1 MKSRILTLLVLL
13 CTVVQTSWA
22 IDVWDG
28 STKRPEYLP
37 GRKVIII
44 RTAAELAYAQQ
55 HWDDDSGDGVD
66 KDYYEHSYML
76 EADLD
81 LSAYSWQPLG
91 FNTGKPYTGIFFGNG
106 HTIKLAII
114 AAADNYQGLFSE
126 IAKTGS
132 VENLHVSGRIECSSS
147 RMVGGIAGQNNG
159 LISNCWVSADVI
171 SYWRGSSNTAKV
183 GGICGENQGGVEY
196 CCMTGDVLNHDA
208 DVGGIVGYNN
218 GNINHCTFYGT
229 RTSNHSQDN
238 EFVGDQSENLWN
250 AHGRDLYDDAT
261 LANYLNSFS
270 SVDRCE
276 MYRSAIQYPNRAV
289 VHNEGFGVITPASL
303 GTHEGKTMR
312 LTKAFGS
319 LQSISVTDAGGNAI
333 ALSGNET
340 DGYTFTM
347 PRGGV
352 VVRAKFSGSD
362 WLSAYAGTQSDPYLI
377 NSTDEWAAFANYVG
391 QGNDF
396 SGKVV
401 KLGRD
406 VTATTTVGLREQNEY
421 GRRPFSGTFLGEGHT
436 LTANLSSTATGTSP
450 NEQGVA
456 PFHCISDATIKN
468 LTVAGTISSSSH
480 HTAGLVGFAYG
491 ENLLEKCIVTATLN
505 INSNYA
511 GGIIGHGEIS
521 NTTFKDCVF
530 AGTINGV
537 GGERANVGGIWG
549 WSDSGSPLFQNCI
562 EKGTYNNIS
571 SMHPVGL
578 CGPKGRFND
587 CYYVNAQIGTPDLAC
602 VSPGAYQVQAS
613 VPQNKVYYLVNA
625 ADGTTYYLPCEVSGL
640 QKRYFYTGRGV
651 ELDVVVT
658 CKGATLVRDVDYT
671 VSYAN
676 NTKSGRASVT
686 FTGHGNYGGQD
697 SEAFTIGNV
706 EYIDA
711 WWDWNR
717 PNLDLTDGMSYEV
730 VCDKE
735 YDVRIKIHGNV
746 TLILSEGI
754 TFKLTKGIELSEGN
768 TLTIEG
774 PGNLVV
780 KGAYEMA
787 GIGSSRMGTLIIN
800 GGNIDVTGGMAA
812 AGIGGNMDNSY
823 GGRVVINGGVVRVTG
838 GPGAAGIG
846 GGDKTWNGSP
856 DSYCGDV
863 VINGGQVTVIAGSN
877 SASIGHGSR
886 SPNSGTLTLGWTNP
900 SDFLHTIEGDFG
912 VTSVTFAG
920 GKQFVIEGT
929 TTIATASNA
938 GTQKIVPYI
947 PVGALPGSGTQSD
960 PYTISSAAEWEV
972 FTKNIGNSYS
982 YSGKFV
988 ELRADISVTQKCGY
1002 VTGNTP
1008 TRAFS
1013 GTFLGG
1019 GHTITMNITDWSN
1032 QGTALFSYI
1041 NGATIKNLTVA
1052 GTITAS
1058 QAHTAGIV
1066 GFADGTNLIEG
1077 CTVTAQLNIR
1087 SDYAGGIVGHGR
1099 ESNTTIKDCIFAGT
1113 IAGLDANRGNVAG
1126 IWGWCGNGT
1135 YTLDN
1140 CIERGTFTRISSMH
1154 PICLQ
1159 GDKGTISRCYYLNP
1173 VRGITATISGTYQVS
1188 NEPAEGEISKQ
1199 LQLLD
1204 GKTYYVPCA
1213 VSNIEEFYEL
1223 AQGGTLSISPVVKSS
1238 DGTQLNSGTD
1248 YTITLDNASVA
1259 SSSAS
1264 VTSQGRHTL
1273 VINGTGSCSGSKTLN
1288 FEVIAP
1294 IEGDGTAEKPYLIRN
1309 ADEWKLFVLLV
1320 NRGTNN
1326 FSGQYV
1332 KLGTDLTVTTMVGAS
1347 ANTPFKGT
1355 FIGDGKTLTF
1365 NICSDSAPFGEEF
1378 CAPFRYVDGATIKE
1392 LKVAG
1397 NIYTNRMRAA
1407 GLVGRTAGTTTI
1419 ADCQVSTVIHSSTGG
1434 DGSHGGIVGMPTG
1447 PLNITNCIY
1456 NGRLLTSNN
1465 TMHCGGFVGW
1475 HNGQSISIT
1484 SSLYAPDTALV
1495 GSEGETPV
1503 TVGAT
1508 FVRGTDV
1515 GTDCFYTQPLDA
1527 AQGMRVYTEALA
1539 GELCMRAQAADG
1551 NSYYLPV
1558 TVSDIKNSYIMEG
1571 ASLSITPTIAGYGE
1585 TNPAITTDFTATLN
1599 GSATSFPLNITKAG
1613 DYTLVLT
1620 AVKGSDNYTGSK
1632 TVGFAVSKPF
1642 DGAGTAESPLLISNE
1657 SDWKLFATSVAEG
1670 QNYAGKFLKLNAS
1683 ISVSTM
1689 VGTSSTNS
1697 FSGTFLGSDDYTL
1710 TFNAGSAEAPFGEEY
1725 CAPFRYVNNATIQN
1739 LKVAGNI
1746 YTSRKYAA
1754 GLVATSF
1761 NPTTLKG
1768 CRVSAAIHSSVA
1780 GEGSHGG
1787 IVAMPTGELNIT
1799 DCIYDGCLLTTNGT
1813 TQCGGF
1819 VGWHNNQPMNV
1830 SSSLF
1835 APNMALAVSD
1845 GESPIAVGATF
1856 VRGGSVGNYCY
1867 YTTPLGDAQGI
1878 MVYATRPEGELCMQA
1893 KAADNKMYYLP
1904 CTIGGIVAAY
1914 AQEEDVSI
1922 TPTVTGLDNA
1932 ALTFGTDFTATL
1944 DGTDVASLPI
1954 SVTEKGD
1961 HTLVLTGKGDNY
1973 SGSKTFMF
1981 VVSAALE
1988 GLGTAESPYLIR
2000 STNDWT
2006 LFATKVAGGM
2016 NYSGKYVKLND
2027 DITISMPVGSVPDG
2041 TSAGCFSGI
2050 FLGNGKTLTANIS
2063 NTNADARGAAPFR
2076 YIKDATIQN
2085 VNIAGTIASDSCHT
2099 GGLVGF
2105 ADGTNVIEQ
2114 CVVTA
2119 TLNVAND
2126 YAAGFV
2132 GNGMSSSTTLRNCI
2146 FAGTIA
2152 GVDGNR
2158 SNMAGIWG
2166 LGGTPTLQDC
2176 LEKGTYTNV
2185 GSLHPIGLQH
2195 SAGTISRCYYLT
2207 PRTGQPDHACA
2218 VNGAYLVSTTAAE
2231 GEISKR
2237 VMAVDGGTYYMSCT
2251 VGGVK
2256 SVYAKSGETITLSPT
2271 VTAADGTVLTA
2282 GTDFTYATDPATV
2295 KEAGNYTLTITA
2307 RGNSYTGTKE
2317 IAFSVSGNVA
2327 VTSSSTELNGGVH
2340 SVYENVTVSS
2350 RIKVN
2355 GDVVLNL
2362 GEGTRL
2368 TAPKGIELGKGN
2380 KLTINGPGTLVIDNC
2395 DDDKSGIGAVEVGT
2409 LIINSGYIEVN
2420 SGKYAAA
2427 IGGDKNNISGGS
2439 ITINGGVVIARHTGI
2454 AYAPAIGGGYDDKE
2468 GHYGVCGD
2476 IVINGGQ
2483 VKASSF
2489 AYGFGQGMQPS
2500 ANTITENDY
2509 TSGTLTFGW
2518 TNPDDYI
2525 HDCSLKSVTS
2535 HNLNVASFA
2544 FAEGRKFIIQRTNA
2558 VCTMDNIYGETLIP
2572 LLAPTNTGNNSEL
2585 ISSCDGMK
2593 LPVMLDG
2600 RTLYKDG
2607 AWNTLCLPFNVTLSG
2622 SPLNGA
2628 EARPLTSGSISDD
2641 QTTISLEFGDAVTEL
2656 VAGTPYIIRWPKAN
2670 DYVNDDAHNIV
2681 NPLFRNATIDATD
2694 RSYDNGESGDKH
2706 VRFVGTYDSK
2716 AFSSKDY
2723 SILLMGGENTLY
2735 YPASGAGIGAQR
2747 AYLKI
2752 GDEGAANVRPLT
2764 AFDISFGDDNT
2775 TGIISISTEDSSSA
2789 NGWYTIDGRRLGG
2802 KPTASGVYV
2811 NNGRKVLIK

>member
-1 MKSRILTLLVLL
+1 MLALL
-13 CTVVQTSWA
+13 CTLVQTTWA
-22 IDVWDG
+22 QDVWDG
-28 STKRPEYLP
+28 STSRPTYLP
-37 GRKVIII
+37 GRQVIII

-55 HWDDDSGDGVD
+55 HWDDDSGDGVN

-81 LSAYSWQPLG
+81 LTAYSWQPLG
-91 FNTGKPYTGIFFGNG
+91 FNSSKPYTGTFFGNG
-106 HTIKLAII
+106 HTIKLNII

-126 IAKTGS
+126 ISPVGC
-132 VENLHVSGRIECSSS
+132 VENLHVSGHIECSTS
-147 RMVGGIAGQNNG
+147 RLVGGIAGQNNG
-159 LISNCWVSADVI
+159 LISNCWVSSDVI

-183 GGICGENQGGVEY
+183 GGICGENLGRVEY

-270 SVDRCE
+270 SVEYCE

-289 VHNEGFGVITPASL
+289 VRNEGYGEVTSASL

-319 LQSISVTDAGGNAI
+319 LQSISVTDARGSAI

-347 PRGGV
+347 PRGDV
-352 VVRAKFSGSD
+352 VVLARFSGSD
-362 WLSAYAGTQSDPYLI
+362 WLSAYAGTQSDPYVI
-377 NSTDEWAAFANYVG
+377 NSTDDWAAFAYYVG

-401 KLGRD
+401 KLGGD
-406 VTATTTVGLREQNEY
+406 VTITTTVGLREQNEY

-456 PFHCISDATIKN
+456 PFHCISDATIKD
-468 LTVAGTISSSSH
+468 LTVAGTISSSSY

-491 ENLLEKCIVTATLN
+491 FNLLEKCIVTATLN

-511 GGIIGHGEIS
+511 GGIVGHGEIS

-537 GGERANVGGIWG
+537 GGQRANIGGLWG

-578 CGPKGRFND
+578 TGSKARIND
-587 CYYVNAQIGTPDLAC
+587 CYYHNAQIGTPDLVC
-602 VSPGAYQVQAS
+602 VIPGAYQVQAS
-613 VPQNKVYYLVNA
+613 VPQNKVYYMVQV
-625 ADGTTYYLPCEVSGL
+625 ADGTTCYLPCELSGL
-640 QKRYFYTGRGV
+640 QQKYFYTGRGI
-651 ELDVVVT
+651 EPDVAIT
-658 CKGATLVRDVDYT
+658 CKGVALVRDVDYT

-676 NTKSGRASVT
+676 NTNSGRASVT
-686 FTGHGNYGGQD
+686 YTGHGKYGGRD
-697 SEAFTIGNV
+697 SEGFTIGNV
-706 EYIDA
+706 EYING

-730 VCDKE
+730 VCDKTFD
-735 YDVRIKIHGNV
+735 DVRIKIQGHA

-754 TFKLTKGIELSEGN
+754 TFTINGGIELSEGN

-780 KGAYEMA
+780 KGSYEMA
-787 GIGSSRMGTLIIN
+787 GIGASRMGTLIIN
-800 GGNIDVTGGMAA
+800 GGNINVTGGQRA
-812 AGIGGNMDNSY
+812 AGIGGNLDNSY

-863 VINGGQVTVIAGSN
+863 VINGGQVTVIAGAN
-877 SASIGHGSR
+877 SPAIGHGSR

-900 SDFLHTIEGDFG
+900 SDYLHTINAGFG
-912 VTSVTFAG
+912 VTSVTFVD

-938 GTQKIVPYI
+938 GNQKIVPYI

-960 PYTISSAAEWEV
+960 PYTISSADEWEV
-972 FTKNIGNSYS
+972 FTKNVGNSYN

-988 ELRADISVTQKCGY
+988 ELRADISVTQKCGS
-1002 VTGNTP
+1002 VTGSTP
-1008 TRAFS
+1008 VRAFS

-1019 GHTITMNITDWSN
+1019 GHTITMNISDWGN

-1052 GTITAS
+1052 GTVTAS
-1058 QAHTAGIV
+1058 QYHTAGIV

-1087 SDYAGGIVGHGR
+1087 SDYAGGFVGHGR

-1126 IWGWCGNGT
+1126 IWGWCGNGS
-1135 YTLDN
+1135 YTIDN
-1140 CIERGTFTRISSMH
+1140 CMECGTYSRISSFH
-1154 PICLQ
+1154 PIGLQ

-1173 VRGITATISGTYQVS
+1173 VRGITATTSGAYQVS
-1188 NEPAEGEISKQ
+1188 SEPVEGEVSKQ
-1199 LQLLD
+1199 LRLLD
-1204 GKTYYVPCA
+1204 GKTYYVPCLI
-1213 VSNIEEFYEL
+1213 SNIEEFYEL
-1223 AQGGTLSISPVVKSS
+1223 AQGGTLSITPAVKSA
-1238 DGTQLNSGTD
+1238 DGTQLSSGTD
-1248 YTITLDNASVA
+1248 YTVALDGGSAAAST
-1259 SSSAS
+1259 AS
-1264 VTSQGRHTL
+1264 VTTKGEHTL
-1273 VINGTGSCSGSKTLN
+1273 VVAGTGSCSGSKS
-1288 FEVIAP
+1288 FSFRVIDP
-1294 IEGDGTAEKPYLIRN
+1294 IEGEGTAEKPYLIRN
-1309 ADEWKLFVLLV
+1309 TDEWELFALLV
-1320 NRGTNN
+1320 NRGTND

-1332 KLGTDLTVTTMVGAS
+1332 KLGTDLSVTTMVGVS

-1355 FIGDGKTLTF
+1355 FLGDGKTLTF
-1365 NICSDSAPFGEEF
+1365 NIGSASAPYGEEF
-1378 CAPFRYVDGATIKE
+1378 CAPFRYVNGATIRN

-1397 NIYTNRMRAA
+1397 NIYSNRMRAA
-1407 GLVGRTAGTTTI
+1407 GLVGSTAGTTTI

-1456 NGRLLTSNN
+1456 DGRLLTSNN

-1484 SSLYAPDTALV
+1484 SSLYAPNTALAV
-1495 GSEGETPV
+1495 SDGEKDI

-1527 AQGMRVYTEALA
+1527 AQGTRVYTEALA

-1551 NSYYLPV
+1551 KWYYLPV
-1558 TVSDIKNSYIMEG
+1558 TLSDIRNTYIMEG

-1599 GSATSFPLNITKAG
+1599 GSPASFPLTITAAG

-1620 AVKGSDNYTGSK
+1620 AVEGSDIYSGSK
-1632 TVGFAVSKPF
+1632 SVGFVVCKSF
-1642 DGAGTAESPLLISNE
+1642 DGEGTAENPFLIGSE
-1657 SDWKLFATSVAEG
+1657 ADWNFFAANVAEG
-1670 QNYAGKFLKLNAS
+1670 ENYAGKFLKLNAD

-1689 VGTSSTNS
+1689 LGTSSTRS
-1697 FSGTFLGSDDYTL
+1697 FSGTFLGSDDHTL
-1710 TFNAGSAEAPFGEEY
+1710 TFTCGSAEAPFGEEY
-1725 CAPFRYVNNATIQN
+1725 CAPFRYVNGADIQN
-1739 LKVAGNI
+1739 LKVAGDI
-1746 YTSRKYAA
+1746 YTSRKFAA
-1754 GLVATSF
+1754 GLVAASYGS
-1761 NPTTLKG
+1761 TTFTG
-1768 CRVSAAIHSSVA
+1768 CRVSIAIHSSVS
-1780 GEGSHGG
+1780 GEGTHGG
-1787 IVAMPTGELNIT
+1787 FAAVLSGGLTVK

-1819 VGWHNNQPMNV
+1819 VGLTNNQTV
-1830 SSSLF
+1830 DVTSSLY
-1835 APNMALAVSD
+1835 APNTALTVAD
-1845 GESPIAVGATF
+1845 GETPITVGATF
-1856 VRGGSVGNYCY
+1856 VLGGNVGNYCY
-1867 YTTPLGDAQGI
+1867 YTTPLGNAQGT

-1904 CTIGGIVAAY
+1904 CTVGGVVAAY
-1914 AQEEDVSI
+1914 AQEENASI

-1973 SGSKTFMF
+1973 SGSKTLTFA
-1981 VVSAALE
+1981 VSSALE
-1988 GLGTAESPYLIR
+1988 GLGTAESPYLIS

-2006 LFATKVAGGM
+2006 LFATKVASGM
-2016 NYSGKYVKLND
+2016 DYNGKYVRLD
-2027 DITISMPVGSVPDG
+2027 ADITITTPVGSVPG
-2041 TSAGCFSGI
+2041 AAPGGCFSGT
-2050 FLGNGKTLTANIS
+2050 FLGGGHTLTADIA
-2063 NTNADARGAAPFR
+2063 NTNAQGAAPFR
-2076 YIKDATIQN
+2076 YIKNSTIQN
-2085 VNIAGTIASDSCHT
+2085 LNVAGTIAADSLYT

-2105 ADGTNVIEQ
+2105 ADGTNVIGQ
-2114 CVVTA
+2114 CTVTA
-2119 TLNVAND
+2119 TLNVASD
-2126 YAAGFV
+2126 YSAGFV
-2132 GNGMSSSTTLRNCI
+2132 GNGMSSATTLRNCI
-2146 FAGTIA
+2146 FAGAIN
-2152 GVDGNR
+2152 GVVGSR

-2166 LGGTPTLQDC
+2166 LGGTPTLENC
-2176 LEKGTYTNV
+2176 LEKGTYTNI
-2185 GSLHPIGLQH
+2185 GSLHPIGLQNA
-2195 SAGTISRCYYLT
+2195 AGAITGCFYRT
-2207 PRTGQPDHACA
+2207 PQKGQPYHACT
-2218 VNGAYLVSTTAAE
+2218 VSGAYLVSATAAE

-2237 VMAVDGGTYYMSCT
+2237 VTAVDGATYYMSCT
-2251 VGGVK
+2251 VRGVE
-2256 SVYAKSGETITLSPT
+2256 SVYPKSNEAITLTPT

-2295 KEAGNYTLTITA
+2295 KDAGDYTLTITA
-2307 RGNSYTGTKE
+2307 QGNTYTGTKE
-2317 IAFSVSGNVA
+2317 VPFSVSNDVA
-2327 VTSSSTELNGGVH
+2327 VTSSSTELNSGVH
-2340 SVYENVTVSS
+2340 TVYENVKISS

-2362 GEGTRL
+2362 GPGTCL
-2368 TAPKGIELGKGN
+2368 TAPKGIELSKGN
-2380 KLTINGPGTLVIDNC
+2380 KLTINGPGKLEILNC
-2395 DDDKSGIGAVEVGT
+2395 DEDKSAIGAVEVGT
-2409 LIINSGYIEVN
+2409 LIINGGDIAAN
-2420 SGKYAAA
+2420 GGTYAAG

-2439 ITINGGVVIARHTGI
+2439 ITINGGHVLGLNTGFF
-2454 AYAPAIGGGYDDKE
+2454 YAPGIGGGYDDQE

-2483 VKASSF
+2483 VTASSGM
-2489 AYGFGQGMQPS
+2489 YGFGQGYQRGKDR
-2500 ANTITENDY
+2500 IEENDY
-2509 TSGTLTFGW
+2509 TSGTLTLGW
-2518 TNPDDYI
+2518 SKPDDYI
-2525 HDCSLKSVTS
+2525 HDCSLLSMTRHKTNVESVT
-2535 HNLNVASFA
+2535 F
-2544 FAEGRKFIIQRTNA
+2544 FEGRKFIIQRTNE

-2607 AWNTLCLPFNVTLSG
+2607 AWNTICLPFNLTLSG
-2622 SPLNGA
+2622 SPLDGA
-2628 EARPLTSGSISDD
+2628 VARPLSAASISNDK
-2641 QTTISLEFGDAVTEL
+2641 TTLNLEFGDAVTEL
-2656 VAGTPYIIRWPKAN
+2656 VAGTPYIIKWPKAD

-2694 RSYDNGESGDKH
+2694 RSYDNGESADSH
-2706 VRFVGTYDSK
+2706 VRFIGTYDGMS
-2716 AFSSKDY
+2716 FNTKDY
-2723 SILLMGGENTLY
+2723 SYLFMGSENTLY
-2735 YPASGAGIGAQR
+2735 YPSAGAGIGAQR
-2747 AYLKI
+2747 AYFKI
-2752 GDEGAANVRPLT
+2752 GEDGVWLTRALT
-2764 AFDISFGDDNT
+2764 AFDIDFGGGENVM
-2775 TGIISISTEDSSSA
+2775 GIISTSA
-2789 NGWYTIDGRRLGG
+2789 ETRDNEGWYTIDGRKFNG
-2802 KPTASGVYV
+2802 KPTVSGVYV
-2811 NNGRKVLIK
+2811 NKGRKVLIK